1 MPSSSDKRSYGY
13 IGNRRPKKVSRPAPI
28 RKDPAPRKPKKPR
41 RKRKRG
47 SFFVYILGLLVIGF
61 LFSTI
66 AVAWMSRD
74 LPDPDRLT
82 DRQVAQSTKIYDR
95 TGEHL
100 LFEVFADEK
109 RTLVELS
116 DIPDHLINGVIAT
129 EDTEFFEHR
138 GIRPLSII
146 RAVLQGLLPGKRIQ
160 GTSTL
165 TQQLVK
171 NAILSNERKISR
183 KVKEIILSVRLEQ
196 KYDKEQIL
204 KIYFN
209 EIPYGSTNY
218 GIESASQSYFGKP
231 VSELT
236 LAESA
241 TLAGMPKAPSRYL
254 NDKEALLERR
264 NFVLKRMYDE
274 GFISEQEKGE
284 SQEEELELDVTYGNI
299 KAPHFVLHVKELL
312 VEKYGE
318 QIVDSG
324 GLNVITS
331 LDWDMQQA
339 AEKAVSEVSEER
351 FEEAQA
357 NNASLVAVDPDT
369 GHILAMVGSRDFLDE
384 EIDGQ
389 FNVATQGLRQPGSS
403 FKPIVYTAAFE
414 KGYTPE
420 TVLFDV
426 ETNFAVA
433 GDDYEPKNYDLEEHG
448 PVSMRQA
455 LQGSLNIAAV
465 KALYLVGPLKGVE
478 FAERLGYS
486 TLSQGDFGLSLVL
499 GGGEVK
505 LLEHVSAYGIF
516 ANEGVRHTPVS
527 ILRVEDNTGD
537 ILEEWKKS
545 KGERVLEEETAHLI
559 SNVLSD
565 DSARAYAFGTGGVLT
580 LPDRPVA
587 AKTGTTNA
595 YVDAWT
601 VGYTPSLVAGVWAGN
616 TDNTPMK
623 RGFGGSKVAGPI
635 WRQFMTEVMS
645 GKPVESFPEPPEN
658 DAEKAALRG
667 SAGGNITLKVDKVT
681 GKLATS
687 STPERYIVERTYIQ
701 PHSILHYVDKD
712 EPRAKQPSNP
722 GRDSQYTIWEDAIKD
737 WIKRTREE
745 NPDWEISFEEPP
757 TEYDDLHSLELIP
770 SLEVVFPAPS
780 STLNSRQIDTDIRVS
795 APRGVSK
802 VTYKIDGKYVGV
814 VRQHPFNLNYHAD
827 YLDPGPHTLTILVE
841 DDIGNRITEEVSFNL
856 NVSKVNPAV
865 FFTSESLTIATNE
878 FPKTLL
884 LDHRKKD
891 EIEEILFYTIPT
903 DQRAEGERRIG
914 QMSDLTNLFNNQIS
928 FSWKNAPETGSY
940 HLIAKVKT
948 KTGTRE
954 SDRIDIQIR

>member
-1 MPSSSDKRSYGY
+1 MPSSDKRSYGY
-13 IGNRRPKKVSRPAPI
+13 IGQKRPQKPKRQAPVYKQRPPKRPKRKKV
-28 RKDPAPRKPKKPR
+28 RKN
-41 RKRKRG
+41 RG
-47 SFFVYILGLLVIGF
+47 PFFVYFLGFLVVCF

-129 EDTEFFEHR
+129 EDTAFFEHK
-138 GIRPLSII
+138 GIRPLSIL
-146 RAVLQGLLPGKRIQ
+146 RALVQGLLPGKRIQ

-183 KVKEIILSVRLEQ
+183 KIKEIILSVRLEQ

-218 GIESASQSYFGKP
+218 GIESAAQSYFGKP
-231 VSELT
+231 TSELT

-264 NFVLKRMYDE
+264 NFVLKRMHDE
-274 GFISEQEKGE
+274 GFISQQEKE
-284 SQEEELELDVTYGNI
+284 DAQEEELELDVTYGNI

-312 VEKYGE
+312 VESYGE
-318 QIVDSG
+318 QAVDSG
-324 GLNVITS
+324 GLKVITS
-331 LDWDMQQA
+331 LDWEMQQS
-339 AEKAVSEVSEER
+339 AEKAIQEVSEER

-357 NNASLVAVDPDT
+357 NNASLVAIDPDN

-384 EIDGQ
+384 DIDGQ

-433 GDDYEPKNYDLEEHG
+433 GDDYEPKNYDLKEHG

-465 KALYLVGPLKGVE
+465 KALYLVGPLKGVD

-499 GGGEVK
+499 GGGEVR

-516 ANEGVRHTPVS
+516 ANEGVRHEPVS
-527 ILRVEDNTGD
+527 IISVEDNTGD

-565 DSARAYAFGTGGVLT
+565 DQARAYAFGTGGVLT
-580 LPDRPVA
+580 LPERPVA

-635 WRQFMTEVMS
+635 WRQFMIEALQ

-658 DAEKAALRG
+658 DAEKPALRG

-701 PHSILHYVDKD
+701 PHSILHYVNKD
-712 EPRAKQPSNP
+712 DPRAKQPSNP
-722 GRDSQYTIWEDAIKD
+722 SSDSQYQIWEDSIKD
-737 WIKRTREE
+737 WIKRTKEE

-770 SLEVVFPAPS
+770 SLEVIFPSPS

-802 VTYKIDGKYVGV
+802 VTYKIDGKYVAV
-814 VRQHPFNLNYHAD
+814 VREHPFNLNHRAD
-827 YLDPGPHTLTILVE
+827 DLDPGPHTLTILVE

-865 FFTSESLTIATNE
+865 FFAQEELQLRRDD

-884 LDHRKKD
+884 LNHRK
-891 EIEEILFYTIPT
+891 IEEIKSVSISTIPT
-903 DQRAEGERRIG
+903 DQRSEGEKTVG
-914 QMSDLTNLFNNQIS
+914 TVTKLDDLFNNQIT
-928 FSWKNAPETGSY
+928 FSWRNPPETGNY
-940 HLIAKVKT
+940 ELIAKVKT
-948 KTGTRE
+948 NVGTFE
-954 SDRIDIQIR
+954 SHRIPLTVQ